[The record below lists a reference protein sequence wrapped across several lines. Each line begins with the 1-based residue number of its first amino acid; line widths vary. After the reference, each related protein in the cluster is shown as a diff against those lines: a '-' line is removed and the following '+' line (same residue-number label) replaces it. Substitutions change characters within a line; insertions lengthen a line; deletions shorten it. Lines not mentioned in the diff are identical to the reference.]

1 MQDYNGFLKFLVD
14 IYDIRPLRDH
24 SKKIGGASICL
35 LRHDVIND
43 LEGAVLMAKAENDLG
58 IKGTY
63 FVFPSSKHFNA
74 DLITEIRGLGHE
86 IGLHTD
92 VLTRCLR
99 SRRVGYA
106 KRLFE
111 SELTIL
117 EKNNVTVHGVSSHD
131 SEACDKYSVHNH
143 DIFKEYHNLGKPER
157 IKHTELFTISLKKY
171 GLYEADLL
179 YRDHVFSDS
188 DGDWNFL
195 HIRNAASVGHTV
207 IQIIVH
213 PLEWKF

>member
-1 MQDYNGFLKFLVD
+1 MQDYKAFLEFLLD

-24 SKKIGGASICL
+24 SKKIDNRSICL

-43 LEGAVLMAKAENDLG
+43 YDGALLMAKAENDLG

-63 FVFPSSKHFNA
+63 FVLPSSKHFNA
-74 DLITEIRGLGHE
+74 DLVTEIQGLGHE
-86 IGLHTD
+86 VGLHND

-111 SELTIL
+111 AELAIL
-117 EKNNVTVHGVSSHD
+117 KKNNITVRGVSSHD
-131 SEACDKYSVHNH
+131 SEVCGKYGVDNH
-143 DIFKEYHNLGKPER
+143 DIFKEYHMLGKPER

-179 YRDHVFSDS
+179 YKDHVFTDS
-188 DGDWNFL
+188 DGELNFT
-195 HIRNAASVGHTV
+195 HIRNAATIGHSV
-207 IQIIVH
+207 IQIILH
-213 PLEWKF
+213 PVEWDM